1 MNYKD
6 LRIYQLAAKLR
17 DELHEELRK
26 IPNSWSVEDV
36 KQARRSSSSTLANIV
51 EGYGRR
57 FYPKDIIL
65 FLTRSIT
72 SSDETQNHAR
82 SLGKDSYITME
93 KSYYFQNKY
102 KTLSIQTLNYLNYLR
117 KKHNI

>member
-1 MNYKD
+1 MDYKD
-6 LRIYQLAAKLR
+6 LRIYKLAAKLR
-17 DELHEELRK
+17 DELHEELRQ
-26 IPNSWSVEDV
+26 IPDSWRFEDV
-36 KQARRSSSSTLANIV
+36 KQVRRSSSSALANIV

-82 SLGKDSYITME
+82 SLGKDGCLSMN
-93 KSYYFQNKY
+93 KSEYFQKNY
-102 KTLSIQTLNYLNYLR
+102 KTLSIQTLNYLNYHR